1 MATPPQVC
9 NTIEFE
15 GAIFQRCNLQV
26 VRGTTVAREISFC
39 DTDITINNFS
49 SFSGCVYPN
58 SSLILN
64 AEGLGQLGFIMIKA
78 SYPSTLPVASR
89 FINIIY
95 QGNYLPMANLTI
107 LTGNPS
113 NYSPAFVDRAWDLDP
128 NGSDIESPY
137 FSDGGMLLYNPHS
150 VRVNV
155 EVILAGGFYIDD
167 NPSDEFIVSEDGD
180 FIISEG
186 N

>member
-1 MATPPQVC
+1 MATPPLVC

-26 VRGTTVAREISFC
+26 VRGTTVIREMSLC
-39 DTDITINNFS
+39 DTDIILNNFS
-49 SFSGCVYPN
+49 SFSGCVYSN

-64 AEGLGQLGFIMIKA
+64 GEGLNNIDFVMIKVT
-78 SYPSTLPVASR
+78 YPTTLPISSR

-95 QGNYLPMANLTI
+95 NGNYLPISNFIL
-107 LTGNPS
+107 LTGNS
-113 NYSPAFVDRAWDLDP
+113 NYIFGGWDLDP

-137 FSDGGMLLYNPHS
+137 FEQGGMLLYNPHS

-155 EVILAGGFYIDD
+155 EVVLGEGLITDEITNYLADQNGSILVDQ
-167 NPSDEFIVSEDGD
+167 NGD
-180 FIISEG
+180 FITF
-186 N
+186 

>member
-1 MATPPQVC
+1 MATAPLVC

-15 GAIFQRCNLQV
+15 GVIFQRCNLQV
-26 VRGTTVAREISFC
+26 VQGTTVLRELSFC
-39 DTDITINNFS
+39 DTDIVINNFS
-49 SFSGCVYPN
+49 TFSGCVYGN
-58 SSLILN
+58 SSLLLN
-64 AEGLGQLGFIMIKA
+64 SEGLGELSFIMIKA

-95 QGNYLPMANLTI
+95 NGAYLPMSNLTI

-113 NYSPAFVDRAWDLDP
+113 SASPQMLNRGWDLDP

-137 FSDGGMLLYNPHS
+137 FSNGGMLLYNPHS

-155 EVILAGGFYIDD
+155 EVILAGGF
-167 NPSDEFIVSEDGD
+167 STT
-180 FIISEG
+180 
-186 N
+186 